1 MFHRKGLHLF
11 KSFKWRKKILSSWEA
26 FCLFHSDAYRC
37 NKYTWSLKG
46 FTEKG
51 GSLAFLYSF
60 FNFSRGWV
68 MYEMAISLRMFLRWD
83 SGFQISNTHT
93 HIHTIGKKGYGVT
106 ETSCLHIEGELH
118 LRWCSLISNYCTCP
132 GTSYCGCSNW
142 RGILKIHEEEHTK
155 INMKPTVS

>member
-93 HIHTIGKKGYGVT
+93 HTHNWKERVWSDWDELLTYWGGAAPSVVFPD
-106 ETSCLHIEGELH
+106 LQLLH
-118 LRWCSLISNYCTCP
+118 LSWDQLL
-132 GTSYCGCSNW
+132 W
-142 RGILKIHEEEHTK
+142 LFQLKRNPENTRRRTYK
-155 INMKPTVS
+155 D